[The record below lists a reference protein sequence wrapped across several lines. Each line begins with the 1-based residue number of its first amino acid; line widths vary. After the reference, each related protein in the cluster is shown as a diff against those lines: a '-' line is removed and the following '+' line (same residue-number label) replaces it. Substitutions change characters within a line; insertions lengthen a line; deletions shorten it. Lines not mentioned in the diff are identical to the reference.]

1 MKSPIPAND
10 VEPNDILY
18 KYSNPKKAQQN
29 AINYFGPYA
38 ILYKSDKKSKK
49 YMINYPNED
58 SFVYFGALKPAY
70 EDYLKHNDDERR
82 IRYLKRA
89 TKIKGN
95 WANNPYSPNNL
106 AINIL
111 WN

>member
-1 MKSPIPAND
+1 MKPPIPAVD

-18 KYSNPKKAQQN
+18 EYSNPKKAQQN
-29 AINYFGPYA
+29 AFDYLGPDA

-49 YMINYPNED
+49 YMIYDPNED
-58 SFVYFGALKPAY
+58 TIVYFGALNPSY
-70 EDYLKHNDDERR
+70 EDYLKHNDDMRR
-82 IRYLKRA
+82 LRYLKRA
-89 TKIKGN
+89 MKIKGN
-95 WANNPYSPNNL
+95 WYKNPYSPNSL